1 LKLSDTARQD
11 RLEKQEK
18 GKIETAPP
26 TVDDVVDLPHATR
39 ALVNKFTL
47 RPSDY
52 REVLKLL
59 KANQIH
65 AGFHV
70 PGSPNIWV
78 PVRQPYWLRLAS
90 NRFATKSESGSRVH
104 RVKLSAFREEYIQA
118 CLDAQAAKSISPE
131 RVRTIFNDLSREE
144 GHFFD
149 VVISKTSWSH
159 FTETNQIG
167 EAPSGQSS
175 PGSGRRELGSWKLL
189 MPYFAAFM
197 AAEARK
203 NPDFGAHLDAKKL
216 TLEVLGYAKRQNPGQ
231 AFPTGVEVE
240 VRKFLSLLPAEW
252 PL

>member
-1 LKLSDTARQD
+1 MSDTALKDGAKKQKK
-11 RLEKQEK
+11 EKMES
-18 GKIETAPP
+18 APP
-26 TVDDVVDLPHATR
+26 KIDEVVDLQTATR
-39 ALVNKFTL
+39 ALVAKWGL

-52 REVLKLL
+52 RELLQIL
-59 KANQIH
+59 KADKIH

-70 PGSPNIWV
+70 PGSPSIWV
-78 PVRQPYWLRLAS
+78 PIHQPYWLRLAS

-118 CLDAQAAKSISPE
+118 CLDAQATSQSISHE

-144 GHFFD
+144 GQFFD
-149 VVISKTSWSH
+149 VVISKTSWSR
-159 FTETNQIG
+159 FAEANQIG

-175 PGSGRRELGSWKLL
+175 PGSGRRELASWKLL

-203 NPDFGAHLDAKKL
+203 NPNLGVRSDARKL
-216 TLEVLGYAKRQNPGQ
+216 TLDVLGYAKRQNPGQ
-231 AFPTGVEVE
+231 AFPTGVEIE

-252 PL
+252 PS

>member
-1 LKLSDTARQD
+1 MSDTAPQE

-18 GKIETAPP
+18 GKIGTAPP
-26 TVDDVVDLPHATR
+26 TVDAVVDLSYATR

-90 NRFATKSESGSRVH
+90 NRFATKLESGSRVH
-104 RVKLSAFREEYIQA
+104 RVKLSDFREEYVQA
-118 CLDAQAAKSISPE
+118 CLDAQAASQSIGPE

-149 VVISKTSWSH
+149 VVISKTSWGR
-159 FTETNQIG
+159 FTETNEIG
-167 EAPSGQSS
+167 EAPRGQSS
-175 PGSGRRELGSWKLL
+175 PGNGRRELASWRLL

-203 NPDFGAHLDAKKL
+203 DPNFGAHSDAKKL

-231 AFPTGVEVE
+231 AFPTGIEVE